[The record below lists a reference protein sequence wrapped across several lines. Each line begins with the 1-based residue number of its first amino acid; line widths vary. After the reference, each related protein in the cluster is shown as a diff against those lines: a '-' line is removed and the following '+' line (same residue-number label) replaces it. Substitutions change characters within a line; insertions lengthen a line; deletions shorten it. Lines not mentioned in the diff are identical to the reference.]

1 MMDKE
6 GLLIAAI
13 LAIGVGIMVPT
24 LEGPKDRAVSV
35 ASADLPRAAPALRPQ
50 ISARSTPVQ
59 AEIAPFEVDLGFGFQ
74 GIATHRY
81 TLAGQVLLRRPYT
94 WDATAKISPVDLAI
108 GWGVMAAP
116 EALDTFMFA
125 GGKRIVHIRGTDAAH
140 DPWPIMS
147 LWSNTHIIPAS
158 DAVRETALALQP
170 GQRVRLHGYL
180 MKVSGARGLIWE
192 GSTSRDDRGFSA
204 CEIMLV
210 ERIEIIGEAAAQT

>member
-13 LAIGVGIMVPT
+13 LAIGVAVLVPT

-35 ASADLPRAAPALRPQ
+35 ASADLPPILPTLRPQ
-50 ISARSTPVQ
+50 ISAQSTPVQ
-59 AEIAPFEVDLGFGFQ
+59 AEITPFTVDLGFGFQ

-81 TLAGQVLLRRPYT
+81 TIAGQVLLRRPYT
-94 WDATAKISPVDLAI
+94 WDATAEISPLDLAI
-108 GWGVMAAP
+108 GWGVMATP
-116 EALDTFMFA
+116 ETRDNFALT
-125 GGKRIVHIRGTDAAH
+125 GGKRIVHIRGTDPTK

-158 DAVRETALALQP
+158 DAVRDAAQALQP

-210 ERIEIIGEAAAQT
+210 ERIEIIDEAST

>member
-13 LAIGVGIMVPT
+13 LAIGVAVLVPT

-35 ASADLPRAAPALRPQ
+35 ASADLPPILPTLRPQ
-50 ISARSTPVQ
+50 ISAQSTPVQ
-59 AEIAPFEVDLGFGFQ
+59 AEITPFEVDLGFGFQ
-74 GIATHRY
+74 GTATHRY
-81 TLAGQVLLRRPYT
+81 TIAGQVLLRRPYT
-94 WDATAKISPVDLAI
+94 WDATAEISPLDLAI
-108 GWGVMAAP
+108 GWGAMATL
-116 EALDTFMFA
+116 ETRDNFTFT
-125 GGKRIVHIRGTDAAH
+125 GGKRIVHIRGTDPTK

-158 DAVRETALALQP
+158 DAVLGAAQALQS

-210 ERIEIIGEAAAQT
+210 ERIEIIDEAST